1 MNCERCHSLVDDYVD
16 GTLAA
21 GERDAVDAHLA
32 GCEDCRALA
41 ADFRAIRSTAGT
53 LERHAPSARAW
64 TNIEAA
70 VERERSRS
78 LGAYVGR
85 IFRSGVERSGSD
97 RSGVERS
104 GSTRFGAAWRP
115 LAIAATLLLLVGG
128 TSWVLWNRMSP
139 TEPAHRTAA
148 TATAADPEL
157 AQTVE
162 HELKLA
168 EEHYQNAIAGLEK
181 ITRSESEALDPQVAA
196 VLQKNLEVIDQA
208 IGESRAA
215 LQTQPTSDVAQE
227 SLFEALRNKV
237 VLLQETVVLINE
249 MRKGN
254 QEGTA
259 RIVSGLNQ

>member
-1 MNCERCHSLVDDYVD
+1 MNCERCHSLIDDYVD
-16 GTLAA
+16 GSLAA
-21 GERDAVDAHLA
+21 GDRAAVETHLA
-32 GCEDCRALA
+32 GCHACRAMA
-41 ADFRAIRSTAGT
+41 HDFRAIRSAAGS
-53 LERHAPSARAW
+53 LERHTPPPQAW
-64 TNIEAA
+64 TKIAA
-70 VERERSRS
+70 EVERSRTRS
-78 LGAYVGR
+78 FAGAMLR
-85 IFRSGVERSGSD
+85 PAFAM
-97 RSGVERS
+97 
-104 GSTRFGAAWRP
+104 AAM
-115 LAIAATLLLLVGG
+115 LLLLVGG
-128 TSWVLWNRMSP
+128 TSWFLWNRIGP
-139 TEPAHRTAA
+139 TEPAHRTATTSA
-148 TATAADPEL
+148 PTDPDL

-181 ITRSESEALDPQVAA
+181 ITRSESAALDPQVAA

>member
-1 MNCERCHSLVDDYVD
+1 VD

-21 GERDAVDAHLA
+21 DERAPVETHLA
-32 GCEDCRALA
+32 GCAGCRAVANDL
-41 ADFRAIRSTAGT
+41 RAIRSTAAT
-53 LERHAPSARAW
+53 LERHVPSGQAW
-64 TNIEAA
+64 TNIAAA
-70 VERERSRS
+70 VERERSHSYIGRFLRGGPLFGS
-78 LGAYVGR
+78 GA
-85 IFRSGVERSGSD
+85 SG
-97 RSGVERS
+97 
-104 GSTRFGAAWRP
+104 
-115 LAIAATLLLLVGG
+115 LAVAATLLFLVGG
-128 TSWVLWNRMSP
+128 TSWFLWNRMSP
-139 TEPAHRTAA
+139 TAPAPRTAT
-148 TATAADPEL
+148 TAPVSDPEL

-181 ITRSESEALDPQVAA
+181 ITRSESSTLDPQVAA

-215 LQTQPTSDVAQE
+215 LQTQPTSEVAQE

-237 VLLQETVVLINE
+237 ALLQETIVLINE